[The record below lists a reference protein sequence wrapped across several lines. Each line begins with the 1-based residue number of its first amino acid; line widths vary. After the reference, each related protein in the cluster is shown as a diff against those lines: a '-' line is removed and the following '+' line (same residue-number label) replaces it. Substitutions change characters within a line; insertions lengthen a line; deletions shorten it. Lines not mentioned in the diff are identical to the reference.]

1 MFYFLFLI
9 ILIVIITII
18 AISFFICFHNKLL
31 NDNIEFSNIET
42 NCLYRRWG
50 CCNDKITPKYDDKGS
65 NCRGF

>member
-1 MFYFLFLI
+1 MFYLILLVIIISILI
-9 ILIVIITII
+9 ISL
-18 AISFFICFHNKLL
+18 FIYLHNNFL
-31 NDNIEFSNIET
+31 NNNIEFSNIET